1 MAVGVNDENSVF
13 NARKIK
19 NIRNYVSIDDE
30 TVDEKF
36 DESIMTVEHRSNN
49 PKRDYLFV
57 NKLQCKHIPCNP
69 SKMRD
74 MCARLASKV
83 NVELN
88 KIGVRNILVVGFA
101 ETATAIGTI
110 VADNLVGHVTVLHT
124 TREEVPYS
132 KQLITFEEE
141 HSHATTQKL
150 LVKDDTDIKQLLHKT
165 DYILFVEDEIS
176 TGNTIMNFIKALKK
190 TCLCKE
196 NMLFGIAS
204 VCNWTANKEISIDDV
219 VKSVDM
225 FYLIGGELKDVN
237 AKMNIDK
244 SNLDCDCS
252 VACSENGGLKDCN
265 AYIEESRSNKKY
277 SIIDLQDGEERE
289 SIFVNDRTLFNNDRF
304 RKSDIDSK
312 IMSVISGTKVKQT
325 QSVRVIGTEECMSLP
340 IMIGS
345 VLDKAGCEVICHA
358 TTRSKIDVIISDFDG
373 TASGIKS
380 RHSVPS
386 AYEEDRNTYIYNLE
400 EYTDITI
407 VISDTRNRKQF
418 EKLMDTLTLDCMLNT
433 NKVYGVLV

>member
-1 MAVGVNDENSVF
+1 MTVGVNDENSMF
-13 NARKIK
+13 NARSIK
-19 NIRNYVSIDDE
+19 SIKHYVSVDDE
-30 TVDEKF
+30 TVDDKF

-69 SKMRD
+69 SKMHE

-83 NVELN
+83 NAEIN
-88 KIGVRNILVVGFA
+88 KIGARNILVVGFA

-110 VADNLVGHVTVLHT
+110 VADNLVGQVTVLHT

-150 LVKDDTDIKQLLHKT
+150 LVKDDTDINQLLNKT

-190 TCLCKE
+190 TGLCKE
-196 NMLFGIAS
+196 NILFGIAS
-204 VCNWTANKEISIDDV
+204 ICNWAANRELSIPDE
-219 VKSVDM
+219 VKSIDM

-237 AKMNIDK
+237 AKMNINK
-244 SNLDCDCS
+244 SNLDCECS
-252 VACSENGGLKDCN
+252 VAFSENDC
-265 AYIEESRSNKKY
+265 IEESMSNKKY
-277 SIIDLQDGEERE
+277 DILDLQEGEERE
-289 SIFVNDRTLFNNDRF
+289 SIFVNDRTLFIKDRF

-312 IMSVISGTKVKQT
+312 IMSVVSGTKVKQT

-345 VLDKAGCEVICHA
+345 VLDKAGCEVLCHA
-358 TTRSKIDVIISDFDG
+358 TTRSKIDVIISEFDG

-386 AYEEDRNTYIYNLE
+386 AYKEDRNTYIYNLE

-407 VISDTRNRKQF
+407 VVSDTRNKKQF
-418 EKLMDTLTLDCMLNT
+418 EKLMNTLTLDCMLNT